1 MGLRLTT
8 DERMHEMENEIES
21 WKRGYD
27 RMVKEHD
34 KMLQSYRDMR
44 DSKDAEIDRLH
55 AEIEALKNERAEN
68 RKENKRLRDAVQYYE
83 RRKRDESRK
92 TAV

>member
-27 RMVKEHD
+27 RMIKEHD
-34 KMLQSYRDMR
+34 KMLKSYRDMR

>member
-8 DERMHEMENEIES
+8 DERMHELENEIES

-27 RMVKEHD
+27 GMVKEHD

-44 DSKDAEIDRLH
+44 DSKDREIERLH
-55 AEIEALKNERAEN
+55 QEIEALKNERAEN

>member
-8 DERMHEMENEIES
+8 DERIHEMENEIES

-83 RRKRDESRK
+83 RRKRDENRK

>member
-8 DERMHEMENEIES
+8 DERMHELENEIES
-21 WKRGYD
+21 WKRGYAG
-27 RMVKEHD
+27 MVKEHD

-44 DSKDAEIDRLH
+44 DSKDREIERLH
-55 AEIEALKNERAEN
+55 QEIEALKNERAEN

-83 RRKRDESRK
+83 RRKRNEAK
-92 TAV
+92 EAV